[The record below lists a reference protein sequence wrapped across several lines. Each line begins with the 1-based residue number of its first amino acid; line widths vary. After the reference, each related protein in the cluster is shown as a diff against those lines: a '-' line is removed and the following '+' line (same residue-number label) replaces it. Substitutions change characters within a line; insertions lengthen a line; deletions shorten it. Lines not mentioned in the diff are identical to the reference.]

1 MMHLFPGFFVFII
14 SSLAFASNLTIVPDD
29 LGPYPISITT
39 RVLQTSRNDTLA
51 PNTQFRRLLFNTYA
65 PVFTPDFTC
74 PSQTTIPYM
83 PPFTLSFYDTQLS
96 TSYGVPP
103 GSIYRLSLQNCTS
116 PSSSPLTAART
127 PLIIFSPGAE
137 ASLYQYQTY
146 LSAIASS
153 GFTVIAI
160 DHTYDAAIVE
170 FPDGTIVYNNYPPE
184 ESNGTIAQQDYIN
197 GDVLAPLRVAD
208 IQSVLDAVEQG
219 SIAGLEGFAE
229 VNGTKVKAGVMGH
242 SLGGTTAILA
252 AATDE
257 RVVGALAMDGTLVG
271 EVLNKTVNVPVFIFE
286 SEGSV
291 TSENRVGP
299 SFNASW
305 ANWKSSK
312 EWVFIN
318 GTAHDSFI
326 DLVVAADL
334 LDVRDALPAASG
346 QVIGTI
352 GGAKMTNVLW
362 RWCVGFFGNV
372 LKGQEEAPFFKD
384 PSVEFPEV
392 NVVRSNL

>member
-1 MMHLFPGFFVFII
+1 MHLFLGFLA
-14 SSLAFASNLTIVPDD
+14 SSVLPLALASNLTTVPDD
-29 LGPYPISITT
+29 LGPYPISITLHI
-39 RVLQTSRNDTLA
+39 LQTSRNDTLA
-51 PNTQFRRLLFNTYA
+51 PTPQLRRLLLNTYA
-65 PVFTPDFTC
+65 PVFAPDFAC
-74 PSQTTIPYM
+74 PSQTNIPYM

-103 GSIYRLSLQNCTS
+103 GSIYRLRLQNCTS
-116 PSSSPLTAART
+116 PPSSPVTAAKA
-127 PLIIFSPGAE
+127 PLIIFSPGAD
-137 ASLYQYQTY
+137 SSSYQYQTY

-170 FPDGTIVYNNYPPE
+170 FPDGTIAFNNYPPE
-184 ESNGTIAQQDYIN
+184 QSNGTTAQQDYIN

-208 IQSVLDAVEQG
+208 VQSVLDAVEQG
-219 SIAGLEGFAE
+219 GIAGLEGFVE
-229 VNGTKVKAGVMGH
+229 GNGTKVEAGVMGH

-271 EVLNKTVNVPVFIFE
+271 EVLNKTVKVPVFIFE

-291 TSENRVGP
+291 TSGNRVGP

-305 ANWKSSK
+305 ANWESSK

-318 GTAHDSFI
+318 GTAHDSFT

-334 LDVRDALPAASG
+334 LDVRGALPPASG

-352 GGAKMTNVLW
+352 GGARMTSLVW
-362 RWCVGFFGNV
+362 RWGVGFFGKV
-372 LKGQEEAPFFKD
+372 LKGQEEGSFFHD
-384 PSVEFPEV
+384 PSIEFPEV
-392 NVVRSNL
+392 NIVRSNL

>member
-1 MMHLFPGFFVFII
+1 MHLFLGI
-14 SSLAFASNLTIVPDD
+14 LAFSISPLVLASNLTTIPDD

-39 RVLQTSRNDTLA
+39 HVLQTSRNDTLA
-51 PNTQFRRLLFNTYA
+51 PTPQFRRLLFNTYA

-74 PSQTTIPYM
+74 PSQTNIPYM
-83 PPFTLSFYDTQLS
+83 PPATLSFFDTQLS
-96 TSYGVPP
+96 TTYGVPS
-103 GSIYRLSLQNCTS
+103 GTIYRLRLQNCTS
-116 PSSSPLTAART
+116 PSSSPLTAAHA
-127 PLIIFSPGAE
+127 PLIIFSPGAG
-137 ASLYQYQTY
+137 ASLYDYQTY

-153 GFTVIAI
+153 GFTVIVI

-170 FPDGTIVYNNYPPE
+170 FPDGTLAFNNYPPE

-208 IQSVLDAVEQG
+208 VQSVLNAVEQG
-219 SIAGLEGFAE
+219 SIAGLEGFAG
-229 VNGTKVKAGVMGH
+229 VNGTKVKAGIMGH

-257 RVVGALAMDGTLVG
+257 RIVGAMGMDGTLIG
-271 EVLNKTVNVPVFIFE
+271 EVLNKTVKVPVFIFE

-291 TSENRVGP
+291 TSGNRVGP

-305 ANWKSSK
+305 HNWESRK
-312 EWVFIN
+312 EWVVIN
-318 GTAHDSFI
+318 GTAHDSFT

-334 LDVRDALPAASG
+334 LDVRGALPPASA

-352 GGAKMTNVLW
+352 GGVRMTNLLW
-362 RWCVGFFGNV
+362 RWGVGFFGNV
-372 LKGQEEAPFFKD
+372 LKGQEEGSFFKD
-384 PSVEFPEV
+384 PSIEFPEV
-392 NVVRSNL
+392 NIVRSNL